1 MVPFVPAELLGTRG
15 ELACGHLFLAHFY
28 DMLSKEPKEA
38 LRDAPNVPEYTKLSN
53 QLLHF
58 LHS

>member
-38 LRDAPNVPEYTKLSN
+38 LRDAPKRPRVHKAK
-53 QLLHF
+53 
-58 LHS
+58 